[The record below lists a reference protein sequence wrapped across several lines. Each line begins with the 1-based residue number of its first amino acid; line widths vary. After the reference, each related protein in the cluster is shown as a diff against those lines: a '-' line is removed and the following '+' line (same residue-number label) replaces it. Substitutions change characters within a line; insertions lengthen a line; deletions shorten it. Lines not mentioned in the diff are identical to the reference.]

1 MKRFLRFILPVFV
14 ITLAFNAFG
23 VADANAQV
31 NKINE
36 ILRRMDAHNKAL
48 TTLRADV
55 TMGKQN
61 AQLGDDP
68 EITTGTAIYAKRPGK
83 DALARID
90 WKRPLEESLAVVDG
104 QYIIYRTKLGIAYT
118 GSAKS
123 ATKDTKGN
131 SALAFMNM
139 SKAELNANYTAA
151 YLGEATLSD
160 GTRTVQL
167 QLTPKTK
174 TTYKSAEL
182 WVDVDGMPRQSKIVE
197 NNNDTTTVLLTKL
210 QKNPSLTSSDFKV
223 SYPKGTKIVKS

>member
-1 MKRFLRFILPVFV
+1 MKRYLRFILPTVAVMFVFGAV
-14 ITLAFNAFG
+14 GI
-23 VADANAQV
+23 ADAKAQV
-31 NKINE
+31 NKLRE
-36 ILRRMDAHNKAL
+36 IMTRMDVHNKAL

-90 WKRPLEESLAVVDG
+90 WKKPLEESLAVVDG
-104 QYIIYRTKLGIAYT
+104 KYIIYRTKLGIAYT
-118 GSAKS
+118 GSTKDK
-123 ATKDTKGN
+123 TKDTKGN

-139 SKAELNANYTAA
+139 SKADLNANYSAA

-160 GTRTVQL
+160 GTRTVHL
-167 QLTPKTK
+167 QLTPKAK
-174 TTYKSAEL
+174 TSYKLAEL

-210 QKNPSLTSSDFKV
+210 QKNPSLKSSDFKV
-223 SYPKGTKIVKS
+223 SYPNGTKVVKS